1 MSINRRLLL
10 ERPILQ
16 RVGILLALIML
27 VRGWLPASAIA
38 QSITPARDSTNTRV
52 QRRGDH
58 FEIYGGRRS
67 RDGANLFHSFEQFG
81 LSQNQVADFLSDANV
96 RNILGRVTG
105 GDASYINGL
114 LRVSGSNANL
124 FLLNPMG
131 IIFGANAR
139 LDLPASFT
147 ATTATGIGFNNGWF
161 SAVGSND
168 YATLVGD
175 PQQFAFAIAS
185 PGTILNTGDLTVNP
199 AQSITLLGG
208 TVVNTGTLTAPGG
221 TLTIAAIPGENRVRL
236 SQAGHLL
243 SLELDSIATGNTD
256 LPNPISLTPQTLPAL
271 LTGGSIPTVSQ
282 IIVNSDGTIQLSSTA
297 AEIPLQSGTAI
308 AAGIINASTLDASSS
323 LSPNAEVNILGD
335 RVALLNANVDASG
348 TNGGGTLR
356 IGGDYQGQGSVFNA
370 TQTYVSADSVLNAEA
385 LNQGNGGRIII
396 WADDTTQF
404 WGSAIAR
411 GGNIAGNG
419 GFVEISG
426 RNQLGFLGTVQ
437 LEAPFGQAGTVLF
450 DPTDINIV
458 AGVGT
463 DDAQLAA
470 TGNTILFATGG
481 IANFQIGAA
490 TLGAIAGNITL
501 QATQDINL
509 LAPINLPGTSG
520 SDITFTAG
528 RNFNGGNQAIT
539 APSRNIFINAGGV
552 TTDGS
557 ISVGLINTRGGVP
570 APGGSVTLN
579 ASNDITTG
587 SVTTFADSDR
597 DSTPTSN
604 PFGGGSISITSRRG
618 SIDTTQGS
626 LAAGADEGRAGDII
640 LRARGNIRTAF
651 IGNGTIAN
659 VNDAGNISLV
669 SETGSI
675 DTTGSSAEAVNNNP
689 NELISGIES
698 GFVARNGGTIEIRA
712 FSDITTGD
720 IRGGGSVNGATI
732 SLISQSGR
740 IDTSQGSLDVTDPN
754 PGVNDPLN
762 GRPVTI
768 TAPISINLGSIRS
781 SGRETGGDINTTSP
795 TIQLGGELNTS
806 GANLG
811 GSIFLNGLV
820 NLRDDANFNTSSSGT
835 SGGVSFTNRVSGDR
849 TLSINAGN
857 DGIIS
862 FQNDVDIGSLD
873 IFSAGNTIVDGDITT
888 NNQSLLINS
897 PVTITNGSALFDAGI
912 GDITIGAAIIASN
925 SLSLL
930 GDNVALSNFAG
941 NQLTATANTISLTG
955 LVNSNRINFTVNNLE
970 VGDILTV
977 NNSLLLQPATTER
990 DISLGAEVA
999 GTLSLSQTEI
1009 SNLLGTGLF
1018 TIGQA
1023 ETTGNISV
1031 LDDLMFNTAVSLIPG
1046 SGSILLNGNITT
1058 GQNLT
1063 LGNTILTNNATL
1075 SAGTGRGN
1083 ITLNGTVNSNQTPSY
1098 SLSLNAGNRVQVN
1111 RTIGEPG
1118 QFLNGLSFE
1127 AAQILL
1133 GGDLNVTSGNLVF
1146 NNPVALTDAVA
1157 LRTSQGNIR
1166 FANTLNSTNGANDL
1180 TLSAANG
1187 NIFLQGGIGN
1197 SSALGDIT
1205 VSRAQRFQTAST
1217 INADSLQ
1224 YQNGTGAVV
1233 LGGDITTRGVAGVT
1247 IQTSGN
1253 INTQNITT
1261 NGGAIALQSNRIQD
1275 TAVTTG
1281 NLDTSALN
1289 GNGGNVTIEAG
1300 DRITAGTI
1308 NTSSINGNGGNVS
1321 LDPRNDIQV
1330 TSINTQ
1336 SQNARGGNIAASTE
1350 RFFLANGTFAALNGE
1365 TASLSAMGG
1374 TAGGNITISHF
1385 GGARL
1390 TAFDVGN
1397 LVSNG
1402 TAAAILSG
1410 AVNNPNSIAP
1420 LRSFPGPYRQNS
1432 SLGNIALVTQPT
1444 PYLPETERQ
1453 LPLDA
1458 PQELPKLTID
1468 ILLDTLETYFTRQ
1481 VTAYL
1486 GLTSPPIKSV
1496 ATIQSELNDIEQATG
1511 VKPAVIYAVF
1521 LPKSAYQSTEVPLR
1535 YSSVNQDDDEL
1546 NLILV
1551 MPRQAGDDQIRAGI
1565 SPAPLPGVVWMKV
1578 PGITKK
1584 MAVDRAIKFR
1594 QRLLN
1599 DFDSQTKG
1607 SPPNLSYLEDAQA
1620 LYSWLIQPLDTELR
1634 DRGIQNLT
1642 FVLDSGLR
1650 RIPLAALHDGQ
1661 NFIIERYSIGLMP
1674 SLSLTDARYKSLR
1687 DNAVLTAG
1695 ASVFERP
1702 ELNNLPAVPDELL
1715 SIGRAGWRTRSL
1727 LNEAFTAD
1735 RLIQNRQT
1743 PFGIIHIATHADFKE
1758 GSIDQS
1764 YIQLW
1769 QGDRITLDQVRT
1781 LGWNDPPVRLLVLS
1795 ACNTAEGNETVELGF
1810 AGMAVQSQVESVL
1823 AGIWRIEDSETLPL
1837 MAEFYQQL
1845 NRSESTIKAEA
1856 LRQAQL
1862 KLLHQGL
1869 TVNAGQVQNHG
1880 TVTLALESSPE
1891 LSSTEQ
1897 RRLAHPRIWSGF
1909 TIVGSPW

>member
-1 MSINRRLLL
+1 MSINQRLLL

-16 RVGILLALIML
+16 RVGILLALIIL

-38 QSITPARDSTNTRV
+38 QSITPARDGTNTRV
-52 QRRGDH
+52 QRRGDR
-58 FEIYGGRRS
+58 FEIDGGQRS

-105 GDASYINGL
+105 GDASYIDGL

-131 IIFGANAR
+131 IIFGAHAR

-161 SAVGSND
+161 SAVGSNG

-208 TVVNTGTLTAPGG
+208 TVVNTGALTAPGG
-221 TLTIAAIPGENRVRL
+221 TITIAAIPGENRVRL

-297 AEIPLQSGTAI
+297 AEIPLQPGTAI

-356 IGGDYQGQGSVFNA
+356 IGGDYQGQGSIFNA

-385 LNQGNGGRIII
+385 LNRGNGGRIII

-490 TLGAIAGNITL
+490 TLGAIAGNINL

-509 LAPINLPGTSG
+509 LSPLNLLGTIG
-520 SDITFTAG
+520 SEITFTSG
-528 RNFNGGNQAIT
+528 RNFNGNNQVIT
-539 APSRNIFINAGGV
+539 APSRNIVIDAS
-552 TTDGS
+552 GS
-557 ISVGLINTRGGVP
+557 ISAGLINTRGG
-570 APGGSVTLN
+570 AGPGGSVTLTATGDIN
-579 ASNDITTG
+579 TASIDVYPDNPAG
-587 SVTTFADSDR
+587 NL
-597 DSTPTSN
+597 PGNLSN
-604 PFGGGSISITSRRG
+604 SGNISITSSNG
-618 SIDTTQGS
+618 SIDTS
-626 LAAGADEGRAGDII
+626 AGI
-640 LRARGNIRTAF
+640 LSANSSSGNPGTIQLSAPSGNITTARLSSSSVRGDGGATGTIKLTAGGLIDTSRISLSPDGITVGSGGLF
-651 IGNGTIAN
+651 TGSTSSTSNNIEIMAPRIITGDVSTTTINSGDVIINASESVIIGNIF
-659 VNDAGNISLV
+659 
-669 SETGSI
+669 
-675 DTTGSSAEAVNNNP
+675 TGSSDANGNP
-689 NELISGIES
+689 
-698 GFVARNGGTIEIRA
+698 
-712 FSDITTGD
+712 GD
-720 IRGGGSVNGATI
+720 INITSPNITFRDSVGDPFAGI
-732 SLISQSGR
+732 IDRQYDLYSYSPSQSGS
-740 IDTSQGSLDVTDPN
+740 IT
-754 PGVNDPLN
+754 LN
-762 GRPVTI
+762 GSVI
-768 TAPISINLGSIRS
+768 LVDDLSIN
-781 SGRETGGDINTTSP
+781 SG
-795 TIQLGGELNTS
+795 
-806 GANLG
+806 
-811 GSIFLNGLV
+811 
-820 NLRDDANFNTSSSGT
+820 

-873 IFSAGNTIVDGDITT
+873 IVSAGDTIVDGDITT

-897 PVTITNGSALFDAGI
+897 PVSITNDSALFDAGR
-912 GDITIGAAIIASN
+912 GDITIGAAMTASN

-930 GDNVALSNFAG
+930 GNNITLSDFTS
-941 NQLTATANTISLTG
+941 NQLSTTANTISLTG
-955 LVNSNRINFTVNNLE
+955 LVNSNQVNITADNLE
-970 VGDILTV
+970 IGNTLIVSDG
-977 NNSLLLQPATTER
+977 LLLQTESAGR
-990 DISLGAEVA
+990 DISLGTEVA
-999 GTLSLSQTEI
+999 GTLSLSQAEI
-1009 SNLLGTGLF
+1009 SNLFGTGLL

-1031 LDDLMFNTAVSLIPG
+1031 LDDLTFNTAVSLIPG
-1046 SGSILLNGNITT
+1046 SGSILLNGDITT

-1146 NNPVALTDAVA
+1146 NNPVTLTDAVA

-1224 YQNGTGAVV
+1224 YKNGTGAVV

-1308 NTSSINGNGGNVS
+1308 NTSSTNGNGGDVS

-1336 SQNARGGNIAASTE
+1336 SQNARGGNIAATTE

-1410 AVNNPNSIAP
+1410 AVNNPNAIAP
-1420 LRSFPGPYRQNS
+1420 LRSFPGPYRQNA
-1432 SLGNIALVTQPT
+1432 SLGNIALVTQPA

-1584 MAVDRAIKFR
+1584 MAVDRAIEFR

-1620 LYSWLIQPLDTELR
+1620 LYSWLIQPLDAELR

-1702 ELNNLPAVPDELL
+1702 GLNNLPAVPDELL

-1727 LNEAFTAD
+1727 LNEALTAD

-1769 QGDRITLDQVRT
+1769 QGDRITLDRVRT

-1795 ACNTAEGNETVELGF
+1795 ACNTAEGDETVELGF

-1823 AGIWRIEDSETLPL
+1823 AGIWRIKDAETLPL

-1845 NRSESTIKAEA
+1845 NRNESVIKAEA

-1862 KLLHQGL
+1862 KLLHQEGS
-1869 TVNAGQVQNHG
+1869 VEARQVQNPDTATG
-1880 TVTLALESSPE
+1880 SPE
-1891 LSSTEQ
+1891 FRLTEQ
-1897 RRLAHPRIWSGF
+1897 RLLAHPRIWSGF
-1909 TIVGSPW
+1909 TIIGSPW

>member
-1 MSINRRLLL
+1 MSINQRLLL
-10 ERPILQ
+10 ESPILQ

-27 VRGWLPASAIA
+27 VRGWLPASAVA
-38 QSITPARDSTNTRV
+38 QSITPTRDRTNTRV
-52 QRRGDH
+52 QRRGDR
-58 FEIYGGRRS
+58 FEIDGGQRS
-67 RDGANLFHSFEQFG
+67 RDGSNLFHSFEQFG

-105 GDASYINGL
+105 GDASYIDGL

-131 IIFGANAR
+131 IIFGAHAR
-139 LDLPASFT
+139 LDLPASFI

-161 SAVGSND
+161 SAVGSSD
-168 YATLVGD
+168 YAALVGN

-199 AQSITLLGG
+199 AQTITLLGG

-221 TLTIAAIPGENRVRL
+221 TITIAAIPGENRVRL
-236 SQAGHLL
+236 SQPGHLL

-282 IIVNSDGTIQLSSTA
+282 IVVNSDGTIQLTSTA
-297 AEIPLQSGTAI
+297 AEIPLQPGTAI

-323 LSPNAEVNILGD
+323 LSSNAEVNILGD

-370 TQTYVSADSVLNAEA
+370 TQTYVSADSVLNAAA
-385 LNQGNGGRIII
+385 LTQGNGGRIII

-463 DDAQLAA
+463 NDAQLTA
-470 TGNTILFATGG
+470 TGNNILFASGG

-490 TLGAIAGNITL
+490 ALEAIAGNITL

-604 PFGGGSISITSRRG
+604 PSGGGSISINSQRG

-762 GRPVTI
+762 GRPVTL

-781 SGRETGGDINTTSP
+781 SGRETGGDIKVTSP

-835 SGGVSFTNRVSGDR
+835 SGGVSFTNRASGDR

-873 IFSAGNTIVDGDITT
+873 IVSAGNTIVDGDITT

-897 PVTITNGSALFDAGI
+897 PVSITNDSALFDAGR
-912 GDITIGAAIIASN
+912 GDITIGAAMTASN

-930 GDNVALSNFAG
+930 GNNITLSDFTS
-941 NQLTATANTISLTG
+941 NQLSTTANTISLTG
-955 LVNSNRINFTVNNLE
+955 LVNSNQVNITADNLE
-970 VGDILTV
+970 IGNTLIV
-977 NNSLLLQPATTER
+977 NDGLLLQTESAGR
-990 DISLGAEVA
+990 DISLGTEVA
-999 GTLSLSQTEI
+999 GTLSLSQAEI
-1009 SNLLGTGLF
+1009 SNLLGPGLL

-1031 LDDLMFNTAVSLIPG
+1031 LDDLTFNTAVSLLPG
-1046 SGSILLNGNITT
+1046 SSSILLNGDITT
-1058 GQNLT
+1058 VGQNLT

-1075 SAGTGRGN
+1075 STGTGRGT
-1083 ITLNGTVNSNQTPSY
+1083 ITLNGTVNSNQTPNY

-1118 QFLNGLSFE
+1118 QYLNGLSFE
-1127 AAQILL
+1127 AARILL

-1146 NNPVALTDAVA
+1146 NNPVTLTDNVA

-1180 TLSAANG
+1180 ALSAANG
-1187 NIFLQGGIGN
+1187 DVFLQGRIGN

-1217 INADSLQ
+1217 INSGSLQ
-1224 YQNGTGAVV
+1224 YRNGTGNVI
-1233 LGGDITTRGVAGVT
+1233 LGGDVTTRTAAGVA

-1281 NLDTSALN
+1281 NLDTSVLN
-1289 GNGGNVTIEAG
+1289 ANGGNVTIEAG

-1308 NTSSINGNGGNVS
+1308 NTSSINGNGGDVS

-1336 SQNARGGNIAASTE
+1336 SQNARGGNIAATTE

-1410 AVNNPNSIAP
+1410 AVNDPNAIAP
-1420 LRSFPGPYRQNS
+1420 LRSFPGPYRQNA
-1432 SLGNIALVTQPT
+1432 SLGNIVLVTQPA

-1458 PQELPKLTID
+1458 SRDPPKLTID

-1486 GLTSPPIKSV
+1486 GLTPPPIKSV

-1521 LPKSAYQSTEVPLR
+1521 LPRSAYQSPEVPLR
-1535 YSSVNQDDDEL
+1535 YISVDQDDDEL

-1551 MPRQAGDDQIRAGI
+1551 MPRQAGDDQIQAGI

-1578 PGITKK
+1578 PGVTRR
-1584 MAVDRAIKFR
+1584 MAVERGSHFR
-1594 QRLLN
+1594 TEIIN
-1599 DFDSQTKG
+1599 DFQAQTNG
-1607 SPPNLSYLEDAQA
+1607 YQPNLSYLDDAQA
-1620 LYSWLIQPLDTELR
+1620 LYSWLIQPLDAELR

-1702 ELNNLPAVPDELL
+1702 GLNNLPAVPDELL

-1743 PFGIIHIATHADFKE
+1743 PFGIIHIATHADFNQ
-1758 GSIDQS
+1758 GTIDQS

-1769 QGDRITLDQVRT
+1769 GGDRITLDRVRT

-1795 ACNTAEGNETVELGF
+1795 ACNTAEGDETVELGF

-1823 AGIWRIEDSETLPL
+1823 AGIWRIKDAETLPL

-1845 NRSESTIKAEA
+1845 NRNESIIKAEA

-1862 KLLHQGL
+1862 KLLHQEGS
-1869 TVNAGQVQNHG
+1869 VEARQVQNPDTATG
-1880 TVTLALESSPE
+1880 LPE
-1891 LSSTEQ
+1891 FRLTEQ
-1897 RRLAHPRIWSGF
+1897 RLLAHPRIWSGF